1 MSKNKKL
8 KREQKKKTYKKKQAT
23 LQNNRNKQ
31 VKESNTNLSFD
42 LVPTEFLIA
51 FPNLKIGKD
60 EIDFLYETN
69 THLNTPAYIYPINKK
84 SIYEKNLVLKNN
96 GLKPFQYYDSGWM
109 VISTENMQPIG
120 TFDKLEFAKEFI
132 YSTYSNVK
140 QIRYN
145 SLGLK
150 SGCPDFSD
158 IPNLNSPVDK
168 EQWIEYYLY
177 LEEQYGFQFDSQE
190 LIDVIIGK
198 LIDEHNAPA
207 YLQESFYSDGL
218 VDPVMNFI
226 KEQGL
231 ISYENAFIVL
241 NDFEKKLSKINNV
254 ALK

>member
-8 KREQKKKTYKKKQAT
+8 KIEQKKKTYKKKQAT

-31 VKESNTNLSFD
+31 VKESNTNLSFN
-42 LVPTEFLIA
+42 LVPTEYLIA

-60 EIDFLYETN
+60 EIDFLSETN

-84 SIYEKNLVLKNN
+84 SIDEKNLLLKSN
-96 GLKPFQYYDSGWM
+96 GLKPFPYYESGWM

-140 QIRYN
+140 QIRYD
-145 SLGLK
+145 SLGIK
-150 SGCPDFSD
+150 SGYPNFSD
-158 IPNLNSPVDK
+158 IPNLNSDINK
-168 EQWIEYYLY
+168 EQWIEYFLY
-177 LEEQYGFQFDSQE
+177 LEEQYGLLFDPQD

-198 LIDEHNAPA
+198 LIDEHNTPA

-218 VDPVMNFI
+218 VDLVMNFI

-231 ISYENAFIVL
+231 ISYENAFDALVS
-241 NDFEKKLSKINNV
+241 FEENISKINN
-254 ALK
+254 

>member
-1 MSKNKKL
+1 MKL
-8 KREQKKKTYKKKQAT
+8 
-23 LQNNRNKQ
+23 
-31 VKESNTNLSFD
+31 
-42 LVPTEFLIA
+42 
-51 FPNLKIGKD
+51 FP
-60 EIDFLYETN
+60 
-69 THLNTPAYIYPINKK
+69 
-84 SIYEKNLVLKNN
+84 
-96 GLKPFQYYDSGWM
+96 YYDSGWM

-168 EQWIEYYLY
+168 EQWIEYCLY
-177 LEEQYGFQFDSQE
+177 LEEQYGFKFDSQE

-218 VDPVMNFI
+218 VDPVVNFI

-231 ISYENAFIVL
+231 ISYESAFDALVSFKENI
-241 NDFEKKLSKINNV
+241 SKINTSNIS
-254 ALK
+254 